1 MLARVEKAEKVHLI
15 VRQQGST
22 VDYRASRT
30 ANRKN
35 IEKLT
40 EVKSLKDFSSIT
52 SKAKVLFYY
61 TRKLLKIICE
71 S

>member
-40 EVKSLKDFSSIT
+40 DYNKLKLR
-52 SKAKVLFYY
+52 V
-61 TRKLLKIICE
+61 
-71 S
+71 